1 MDLVNS
7 IRGVFMSQQLIDEIT
22 NQYLKSDAPEL
33 RPGDTV
39 RVAVKIV
46 EGGKEIRQQVYEGL
60 VIAIEGHGVSETFTV
75 RKISYGVGVERT
87 FAVHSPRIASI
98 QVVRHG
104 KVRRAK
110 LNYVRGLSAKESRIT
125 ERREK

>member
-98 QVVRHG
+98 QVVSIYTNQAHRFG
-104 KVRRAK
+104 
-110 LNYVRGLSAKESRIT
+110 S
-125 ERREK
+125 

>member
-1 MDLVNS
+1 
-7 IRGVFMSQQLIDEIT
+7 MSQQLLDEIT
-22 NQYLKSDAPEL
+22 SKYLKNDVPEL

-46 EGGKEIRQQVYEGL
+46 EGDKEIRQQVYEGL

-98 QVVRHG
+98 EVVKHG
-104 KVRRAK
+104 RVRRAK
-110 LNYVRGLSAKESRIT
+110 FNYIRGLSAKDSRIT

>member
-1 MDLVNS
+1 
-7 IRGVFMSQQLIDEIT
+7 MSQQLIDEIT
-22 NQYLKSDAPEL
+22 AKYLKKDVPEL

-39 RVAVKIV
+39 KVSVEIV
-46 EGGKEIRQQVYEGL
+46 EAGAQTRTQDYVGL

-75 RKISYGVGVERT
+75 RKISNGVGVERT

-98 QVVRHG
+98 TVLRHG

-110 LNYVRGLSAKESRIT
+110 LNYIRGLSAKDARIT
-125 ERREK
+125 ERR